1 MKHQRTAGSARKPS
15 KSIRKNRRRSA
26 REQRRWLDRHE
37 RSGLSQ
43 RDFCARHGLA
53 LSTFTYWKRRE
64 RAAGA
69 KQAISFVEVPRPVGE
84 AQALR
89 MTDAAVVIELPGGVR
104 IELPQA
110 TEPKWLAALLREM
123 GAAGCS
129 R

>member
-1 MKHQRTAGSARKPS
+1 MKRQRTAGSTRKSS
-15 KSIRKNRRRSA
+15 KPTWKTGRRSG
-26 REQRRWLDRHE
+26 RERRRWLDRQE

-69 KQAISFVEVPRPVGE
+69 EQAISFVEVPRAASEVR
-84 AQALR
+84 ALP

-104 IELPQA
+104 IELLQA
-110 TEPKWLAALLREM
+110 TEPKWLGALLVEM

>member
-15 KSIRKNRRRSA
+15 NPRREVHRCSVA
-26 REQRRWLDRHE
+26 ERRRWLDRHE

-43 RDFCARHGLA
+43 WDFCARHGLA

-64 RAAGA
+64 RATGA
-69 KQAISFVEVPRPVGE
+69 EQAISFVEVPGPVGE
-84 AQALR
+84 AQALP
-89 MTDAAVVIELPGGVR
+89 MTDAAVVIELAGGVR

-110 TEPKWLAALLREM
+110 TEAKWLAALLREI
-123 GAAGCS
+123 GAPGCS

>member
-15 KSIRKNRRRSA
+15 NPSRKIHRRST
-26 REQRRWLDRHE
+26 RERRRWLDRHE

-69 KQAISFVEVPRPVGE
+69 EQAISFVEVPRPIGE
-84 AQALR
+84 ERTLPI
-89 MTDAAVVIELPGGVR
+89 TDAAVVIELPGGVR
-104 IELPQA
+104 IELSQT

>member
-1 MKHQRTAGSARKPS
+1 MKHQRTAGSARNPS
-15 KSIRKNRRRSA
+15 NPDRKFRRRSV
-26 REQRRWLDRHE
+26 RERRRWLDRHE

-69 KQAISFVEVPRPVGE
+69 EQAISFVEVPRPVGE
-84 AQALR
+84 ARAMP
-89 MTDAAVVIELPGGVR
+89 MTDSAVAIELPGGVR
-104 IELPQA
+104 IELPAA

-123 GAAGCS
+123 GATGCS

>member
-1 MKHQRTAGSARKPS
+1 MKHQRTAGSARKPGNPR
-15 KSIRKNRRRSA
+15 RKIHRRSA
-26 REQRRWLDRHE
+26 HERRRWLDRHE

-43 RDFCARHGLA
+43 RDFCTRHGLA

-69 KQAISFVEVPRPVGE
+69 AQAASFVEVPRPLGE
-84 AQALR
+84 RQGVP
-89 MTDAAVVIELPGGVR
+89 MSDAAVVIEVPGGVR
-104 IELPQA
+104 IELSA
-110 TEPKWLAALLREM
+110 TTEPKWLAGLLREM

>member
-1 MKHQRTAGSARKPS
+1 MKHQRTAGSTRKASNPS
-15 KSIRKNRRRSA
+15 RKIRRRSA
-26 REQRRWLDRHE
+26 RERRRWLARHE

-69 KQAISFVEVPRPVGE
+69 EEAISFVEVPRHAGE
-84 AQALR
+84 VQTLP
-89 MTDAAVVIELPGGVR
+89 MTDAAVVIEVPGGVR
-104 IELPQA
+104 IELSQA
-110 TEPKWLAALLREM
+110 TESKWLAALLREM

>member
-1 MKHQRTAGSARKPS
+1 MKHQRTAGSARKSS
-15 KSIRKNRRRSA
+15 KPIRKIGLRSA
-26 REQRRWLDRHE
+26 RDRRRWLDRQE

-69 KQAISFVEVPRPVGE
+69 EQAISFVEVPRPVGE
-84 AQALR
+84 VQTLP
-89 MTDAAVVIELPGGVR
+89 MTDAAVIIELSSGVR
-104 IELPQA
+104 IELPQT

>member
-15 KSIRKNRRRSA
+15 KPSRKSRRRSVPE
-26 REQRRWLDRHE
+26 RRRWLDRQA

-53 LSTFTYWKRRE
+53 LSTFTYWRRRE
-64 RAAGA
+64 RAGIELPA
-69 KQAISFVEVPRPVGE
+69 SFVEVPHPIGE
-84 AQALR
+84 RQALGER
-89 MTDAAVVIELPGGVR
+89 DAAVLIELPGGVR
-104 IELPQA
+104 IELSQA
-110 TEPKWLAALLREM
+110 TEPRWLATLLREM